1 MTTNIKQFNS
11 TLTNAMSDATYLAS
25 GALST
30 GLQSG
35 LASSQLH
42 NKLFAQTSIVSTA
55 IAQMLDQAA
64 KFASDTSLIGF
75 QSSLMTFF
83 RPAQGCDVAYV
94 NSTTVSISS
103 GLYLSDDDTTLIP
116 IGSPG
121 AVNLSTSGY
130 NGLDTG
136 SRTASSGYY
145 IFTIANPSGGVG
157 SLASLSPT
165 APTLPSGYTKKRLVG
180 YVFNNSANAIEPFDQ
195 RGTGLN
201 RRIEYRNPDT
211 ANTNGI
217 GIVRAL
223 VVDGAS
229 VNSGTWYTASLYP
242 AIPKSSQGR
251 WANLKVEYA
260 GSNAATSNIANSL
273 YMRAKSDTS
282 SRKWV
287 GQANVNTGGFS
298 GETLMPVLIKSDV
311 NGDVEYFAT
320 DTQGRPQIYIIVE
333 GFELTI

>member
-1 MTTNIKQFNS
+1 MTNNIKQFNS
-11 TLTNAMSDATYLAS
+11 TLANAMSDATYLAS

-121 AVNLSTSGY
+121 AVNLATSGY

-201 RRIEYRNPDT
+201 RQFIYRSSKTIIN
-211 ANTNGI
+211 A
-217 GIVRAL
+217 
-223 VVDGAS
+223 VVIDGAS
-229 VNSGTWYTASLYP
+229 FLSGVWYTANLSP
-242 AIPKSSQGR
+242 SVPNAAQGR
-251 WANLKVEYA
+251 FAHLKIEYA
-260 GSNAATSNIANSL
+260 GTQAGPSYDTTSL
-273 YMRAKSDTS
+273 YIRAKGDTAS
-282 SRKWV
+282 AHWV
-287 GQANVNTGGFS
+287 GQALLNTVGAS
-298 GETLMPVLIKSDV
+298 GESLIKDYHRTDV
-311 NGDVEYFAT
+311 NGAIEYFSSS
-320 DTQGRPQIYIIVE
+320 DHGHPQIYIIVE
-333 GFELTI
+333 GFDLSI